1 MLLWKWCG
9 IDVAMSVK
17 EIYLSLGSNQGDS
30 LDYLLRAILAL
41 AKSIIIRDCSSI
53 YVTEPIGNVE
63 QADFLNIVIRG
74 ETELEPLHLLKF
86 CQEIEEQLQR
96 VRTKRWG
103 PRTIDIDLLFI
114 GREQILHESLIVPH
128 PRLTE
133 RAFVLAPL
141 REISPDKYA
150 ELAVQIPPQKIILHL
165 AKSDVTMMLEER
177 GLKLNR
183 P

>member
-1 MLLWKWCG
+1 
-9 IDVAMSVK
+9 MSVK

-30 LDYLLRAILAL
+30 LDYILRAILAL
-41 AKSIIIRDCSSI
+41 AKNVIIRDCSSI
-53 YVTEPIGNVE
+53 YVTEAIGNVE

-74 ETELEPLHLLKF
+74 ETELEPLHLLRV
-86 CQEIEEQLQR
+86 CQEIEERLER

-103 PRTIDIDLLFI
+103 PRTIDIDILFI
-114 GREQILHESLIVPH
+114 GQDEIQHEALIVPH

-133 RAFVLAPL
+133 RAFVLVPL

-150 ELAVQIPPQKIILHL
+150 ELAVPIPTQKITLHL
-165 AKSDVTMMLEER
+165 AKPDVTMMLEER
-177 GLKLNR
+177 GLQLNR